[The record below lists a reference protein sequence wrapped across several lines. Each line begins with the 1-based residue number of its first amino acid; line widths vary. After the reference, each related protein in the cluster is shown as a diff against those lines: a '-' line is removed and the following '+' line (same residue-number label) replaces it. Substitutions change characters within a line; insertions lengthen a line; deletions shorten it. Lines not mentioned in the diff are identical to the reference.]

1 MEPAQWYA
9 SLPTFLASASAL
21 ITGPDGAVL
30 LVKPNYRPHW
40 NVPGGVLEADES
52 PHAGCVR
59 ECAEELGL
67 TLDIGGLLAIDWV
80 PPTPERKAWFGFVF
94 DGGTLPDGS
103 GITLQE
109 SELDDFAFVPPS
121 DVDGHLPPHIARRIH
136 AALDARASGTPAYL
150 HQGSVPQ

>member
-21 ITGPDGAVL
+21 ITDPAGAVL

-67 TLDIGGLLAIDWV
+67 TLAIGGLLAIDWV
-80 PPTPERKAWFGFVF
+80 PPTHERKGWFGFVF
-94 DGGTLPDGS
+94 DGGVLPDGS

-109 SELDDFAFVPPS
+109 SELDDCAFVPAS
-121 DVDGHLPPHIARRIH
+121 AIGDYLPAHIARRIR
-136 AALDARASGTPAYL
+136 AARTAKDSGVPAYL
-150 HQGSVPQ
+150 HQGSVL